1 MLETVSLNYEM
12 PLAWMPFVMSQELEN
27 TVRVM
32 EGGAGDGEAIYVVG
46 SKRVHI
52 AFGDDP
58 VEENVFVTRITNG
71 YVDAL
76 AKERSYFV
84 PETFLLG
91 ADGKPLEIS
100 RDDER
105 RLIEKLAQSELL
117 SIARRAEQGQK
128 EKTFRTI
135 GAHYSTENG
144 VVFSN
149 PSLPDNRPKREGGR
163 HLIH

>member
-1 MLETVSLNYEM
+1 MLETVALNYEM
-12 PLAWMPFVMSQELEN
+12 SLAWIFSVMPQEIEN

-32 EGGAGDGEAIYVVG
+32 DGGAGDGEAIYIVG
-46 SKRVHI
+46 SKKVHI
-52 AFGDDP
+52 VFGDDP

-91 ADGKPLEIS
+91 ADSKPLGIS
-100 RDDER
+100 PDDER
-105 RLIEKLAQSELL
+105 RLIEKLAQGELL

-128 EKTFRTI
+128 EKAFRTI
-135 GAHYSTENG
+135 GTHYSTENG

-149 PSLPDNRPKREGGR
+149 PSLPDNHPKIEGGR
-163 HLIH
+163 HLIQ